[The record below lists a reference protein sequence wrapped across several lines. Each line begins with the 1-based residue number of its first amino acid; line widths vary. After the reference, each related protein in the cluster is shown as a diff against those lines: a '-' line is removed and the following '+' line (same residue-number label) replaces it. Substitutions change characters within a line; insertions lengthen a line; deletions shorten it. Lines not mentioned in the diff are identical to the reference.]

1 VQFFGIAG
9 QHLMDNDLG
18 RLVDRRE
25 ARRPHSGHSDGTRLC
40 YPYAAGGT
48 DKDDDD
54 DYVAEALT
62 DVPSAEPP
70 VASPPQFQT
79 SLSSFMLPVPAS
91 AADVAKQLLR
101 LTNADILDFTSSRNT
116 LQ

>member
-1 VQFFGIAG
+1 
-9 QHLMDNDLG
+9 MDNDLG

-54 DYVAEALT
+54 DDYVAEALT
-62 DVPSAEPP
+62 DVPAAEPP
-70 VASPPQFQT
+70 VASPAQIQ
-79 SLSSFMLPVPAS
+79 SLFRSQHQCRLRRRARQLQLELLNRV
-91 AADVAKQLLR
+91 VAR
-101 LTNADILDFTSSRNT
+101 
-116 LQ
+116 